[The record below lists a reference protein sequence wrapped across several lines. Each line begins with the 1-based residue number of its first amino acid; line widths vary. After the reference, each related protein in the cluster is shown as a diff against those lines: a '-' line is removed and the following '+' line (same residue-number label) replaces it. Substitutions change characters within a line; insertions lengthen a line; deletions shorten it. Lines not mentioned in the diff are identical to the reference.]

1 MKNNTIDRR
10 EFLKVS
16 AILGASLSLGTS
28 PLFALESQPDSKSM
42 PKRTLGKGDRAFEV
56 SALAFGLMGL
66 NYHRSKVL
74 GEKEAANIVAQCVD
88 SGITL
93 FDTAQV
99 YGPNSNEILAG
110 KILKPYLNKVYVTT
124 KFGFG
129 ANADV
134 LDSSPKRI
142 KEVCEQSLKRL
153 NLEQIP
159 LFYQHRFDPKTPI
172 EEVAQTIKEL
182 IKEGKVARWGVC
194 ELSAQ
199 TIEKAHKI
207 CPLTAVQSEYHLMWR
222 NVESELFP
230 TLEKLGIGFVAYS
243 PLARGYLS
251 GKLTKNSSFDPKN
264 DNRATF
270 PRYQDDTM
278 AANYHIIERLSEF
291 GKGKNPN
298 AKDKNVTPAQI
309 ALAYLLAKKPYIIPL
324 FGTTNTE
331 HLRENLGA
339 LQVHLS
345 TNDLAQL
352 DKILDKISI
361 QGDRYPPE
369 QAKRVGQ

>member
-1 MKNNTIDRR
+1 M
-10 EFLKVS
+10 
-16 AILGASLSLGTS
+16 
-28 PLFALESQPDSKSM
+28 
-42 PKRTLGKGDRAFEV
+42 
-56 SALAFGLMGL
+56 
-66 NYHRSKVL
+66 
-74 GEKEAANIVAQCVD
+74 
-88 SGITL
+88 
-93 FDTAQV
+93 
-99 YGPNSNEILAG
+99 
-110 KILKPYLNKVYVTT
+110 
-124 KFGFG
+124 
-129 ANADV
+129 
-134 LDSSPKRI
+134 
-142 KEVCEQSLKRL
+142 CEQSLKRL

-172 EEVAQTIKEL
+172 EEVAETIKEL

-194 ELSAQ
+194 ELAAQ

-222 NVESELFP
+222 NVESEVLP

-298 AKDKNVTPAQI
+298 AKDKNATPAQI
-309 ALAYLLAKKPYIIPL
+309 ALAYLLAKKPYIVPL
-324 FGTTNTE
+324 FGTTNLK

-345 TNDLAQL
+345 TNDLAEL